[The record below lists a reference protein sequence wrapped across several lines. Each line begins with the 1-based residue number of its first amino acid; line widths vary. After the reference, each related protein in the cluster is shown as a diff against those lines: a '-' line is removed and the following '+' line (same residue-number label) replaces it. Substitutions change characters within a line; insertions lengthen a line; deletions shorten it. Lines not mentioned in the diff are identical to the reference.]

1 MDKIDFKTLE
11 MFSNQFNKDLAKNA
25 ISGNPLL
32 KVVSSRNILQKRSK
46 VFSKKIK
53 LETKKSNQQSSG
65 RCWMF
70 AFLNVLKHQIIKKY
84 KLQPDF
90 EFSQSYLFFWDKLE
104 KANLFLYYIKN
115 LKKEKLDS
123 RLVEYL
129 LRNPTND
136 GGQWNMLV
144 NLVKKYGLVPKSVM
158 NESYHSSHS
167 KDLNDLLNNKL
178 RDFAEKI
185 RNEKT
190 FNFEHAMQDIYNLLV
205 IFLGEPP
212 KEFLW
217 EYEDMKGKFHRF
229 EKIKPKTFYE
239 KFVPFKIEDYVILVN
254 APMKSRPFHQLYDIK
269 YFNNMV
275 NGQLTNYINLP
286 ISELKKASE
295 KSIEKNEPVFF
306 GSDVGRNFNGKIGM
320 LDEDLFDLEKFFGFN
335 FHMDKGQRLEY
346 FMTELNH
353 AMMLKG
359 FNKNGKINKW
369 LVENSWGESGE
380 FEGDIVMSDK
390 WFDENVFEVVV
401 HKKYLNKKI
410 KDILRQKPVMLEPWD
425 YFGGLM
431 FL

>member
-1 MDKIDFKTLE
+1 MEKIDQKTLGI
-11 MFSNQFNKDLAKNA
+11 FSNQFNKDLAKNA
-25 ISGNPLL
+25 ISGNPLS
-32 KVVSSRNILQKRSK
+32 KVIVSRNILQKRSK

-53 LETKKSNQQSSG
+53 LETKKSNQANSG

-70 AFLNVLKHQIIKKY
+70 AFLNVLKHKIIKKY
-84 KLQPDF
+84 NLTPDF

-104 KANLFLYYIKN
+104 KANLFLYNIKN

-123 RLVEYL
+123 RLIEYL

-144 NLVKKYGLVPKSVM
+144 NLVKKYGLIPKTAM
-158 NESYHSSHS
+158 NESFHSSHS
-167 KDLNDLLNNKL
+167 NELNNLLNNKL

-190 FNFEHAMQDIYNLLV
+190 FNYEHAIQDIYNLLV

-217 EYEDMKGKFHRF
+217 EYEDIKGKFHRN
-229 EKIKPKTFYE
+229 ENIKPKTFYE
-239 KFVPFKIEDYVILVN
+239 KFVPFNIEDYVILVN
-254 APMKSRPFHQLYDIK
+254 APMKSRPYNKLYDIK

-275 NGQLTNYINLP
+275 KGKQTNYINLP
-286 ISELKKASE
+286 IEELKKASE
-295 KSIEKNEPVFF
+295 KSISQDEPVFF
-306 GSDVGRNFNGKIGM
+306 GSDVGRNFNKNIG
-320 LDEDLFDLEKFFGFN
+320 LLNEDLLEYEKFFGFN
-335 FHMDKGQRLEY
+335 FHMNKGQRLEY

-369 LVENSWGESGE
+369 LVENSWGEFGE

-401 HKKYLNKKI
+401 HKKYVTQKVKN
-410 KDILRQKPVMLEPWD
+410 ILKQKPIMLEPWD

-431 FL
+431 I